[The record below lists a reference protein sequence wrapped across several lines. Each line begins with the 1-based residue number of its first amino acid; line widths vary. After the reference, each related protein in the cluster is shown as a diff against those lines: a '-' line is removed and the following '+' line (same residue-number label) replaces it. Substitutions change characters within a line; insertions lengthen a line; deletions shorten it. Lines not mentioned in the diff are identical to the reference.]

1 MKTAGPLRQRRK
13 FGVAVKR
20 PASLDHPVNVLRCD
34 IPAPCLRYGPP
45 QGLLGT
51 VNKAKAT
58 FSPLRCRNRILSSRR
73 QKSMAA
79 EKGGEMRTSLPRTDG
94 QFDFL
99 GLRLR
104 SPQQDREIERLPSAP
119 QSPPITGLPPIAP
132 PTTVSIE
139 APLTWTTV
147 PSPTLPRP
155 RNAPSV
161 WKRFVIVSAMSA
173 LVVGYL
179 TYRSSHGEREMAVPS
194 PFLTAEDVPQPTGLS
209 SFNLE
214 GSAEPEVQTTLLQP
228 SARFEPKPAE
238 MATDAKSPQGT
249 QPTENSATLDETSAI
264 STPNSHISPEINP
277 PDALFDTQ
285 KINPKI
291 GGRRVTGSQVSTCYA
306 SVSAVR
312 QEHPQAWPAYTLRAL
327 GHEGTKCW
335 YPGTR
340 HAAQD
345 HPN

>member
-45 QGLLGT
+45 QRLLGT

-104 SPQQDREIERLPSAP
+104 SPQQDREIERLLPAP

-132 PTTVSIE
+132 PMIVSTE

-194 PFLTAEDVPQPTGLS
+194 PFLAAEDVPQPTGLS
-209 SFNLE
+209 SFTLE
-214 GSAEPEVQTTLLQP
+214 GSAEPEVQTSRAPGSNQSPLRWQLTQNPRRELSP
-228 SARFEPKPAE
+228 RKTARRWTRRARYRRRTRRDQLPRCPIRHAE
-238 MATDAKSPQGT
+238 DKS
-249 QPTENSATLDETSAI
+249 EN
-264 STPNSHISPEINP
+264 
-277 PDALFDTQ
+277 
-285 KINPKI
+285 
-291 GGRRVTGSQVSTCYA
+291 RRTTCYGQ
-306 SVSAVR
+306 SGFHLLR
-312 QEHPQAWPAYTLRAL
+312 FGFGGQTGTPADVARVYFA
-327 GHEGTKCW
+327 GTW
-335 YPGTR
+335 S
-340 HAAQD
+340 
-345 HPN
+345 